1 MNFSPQAFLPFLK
14 TVQLRWNAVRL
25 FFWHQ
30 PLLQTVPI
38 EDQEQHSNL
47 FAKGARTLK
56 TVLLINPWH
65 DPKICSHLQMNQK

>member
-1 MNFSPQAFLPFLK
+1 
-14 TVQLRWNAVRL
+14 
-25 FFWHQ
+25 
-30 PLLQTVPI
+30 LQTVPI